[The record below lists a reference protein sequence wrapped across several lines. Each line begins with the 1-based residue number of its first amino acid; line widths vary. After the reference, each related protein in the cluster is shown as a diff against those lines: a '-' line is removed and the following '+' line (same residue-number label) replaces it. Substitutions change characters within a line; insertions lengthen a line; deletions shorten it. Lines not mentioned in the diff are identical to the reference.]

1 MCEIESNPLTAAIA
15 EGLTLPILAR
25 IVGAN
30 GTVTEILFEGPREY
44 HVLSFQSPI
53 EYPFQW
59 TLTGANEQ
67 TMRVTQTGQGAE
79 DLSDRVREKGVN

>member
-1 MCEIESNPLTAAIA
+1 MCEIESNPLQGAMA

-30 GTVTEILFEGPREY
+30 GTVTKILFEGPREY

-53 EYPFQW
+53 DYPFQW
-59 TLTGANEQ
+59 TLTGSNEQ
-67 TMRVTQTGQGAE
+67 TIQFIQTERGAE
-79 DLSDRVREKGVN
+79 ELSVRLRERGVN